1 MTKLTS
7 TLFIVGMSA
16 LIIYQASFINKLRLK
31 VSSSEIKILILD
43 KKIDCLVNMQWKQD
57 ENAIKIY
64 NGMEPDW
71 QGRQYPEVPECEG
84 VL

>member
-1 MTKLTS
+1 MRLLLFLTA
-7 TLFIVGMSA
+7 LFIVGGTLQS
-16 LIIYQASFINKLRLK
+16 LLRKSEREIIKKLETK
-31 VSSSEIKILILD
+31 QIELD

-71 QGRQYPEVPECEG
+71 QGRLYPEVPECEG